1 VSGPPTSNSGGALLT
16 RGTKVLVQGV
26 TGREASFWTGKM
38 NEYGTAVVAGVTPG
52 RGGQTVHG
60 VPVYNSVQE
69 ATARHAIDATVLFVP
84 PLAVKLAAQ
93 EAMRAGI
100 KAMVVLAE
108 HVPIQDVIEVVTEAR
123 DQGVKMVG
131 PNCPGIVVPGSHFLG
146 IMPAW
151 AKNIFQAGSL
161 GVVSRSGSLGT
172 LICLNLVRAGLG
184 QSAFFGIG
192 GDPILGT
199 TIVDTLEWFEADPG
213 TRAVVLVGEIGGR
226 MEEESAGFVAK
237 MTKPV
242 VAFIGGQSAPAG
254 KRMGHAGAIV
264 SGGRG
269 SAREKMDALRRAG
282 ARVAAIPS
290 QVSGIVLQTI
300 STTAGNKAANSVS
313 IPGQQE
319 S

>member
-1 VSGPPTSNSGGALLT
+1 MFEGGGGLLKSGAQ
-16 RGTKVLVQGV
+16 VLVQGI
-26 TGREASFWTGKM
+26 TGREASFWTEKM
-38 NEYGTAVVAGVTPG
+38 KEYGTAVVAGVTPG
-52 RGGQTVHG
+52 KGGQTVQD
-60 VPVYNSVQE
+60 VPVYESVQD
-69 ATARHAIDATVLFVP
+69 ATRRHRIDASVLFVP
-84 PLAVKLAAQ
+84 PMAVKSAAL
-93 EAMRAGI
+93 EAMRAGV

-108 HVPIQDVIEVVTEAR
+108 HVSIQDVIEVVTEAR
-123 DQGVKMVG
+123 DLGVQIVG

-151 AKNIFQAGSL
+151 AKNIFRAGSL

-184 QSAFFGIG
+184 ESVFFGIG

-199 TIVDTLEWFEADPG
+199 TFVDTLEWFEADPG

-226 MEEESAGFVAK
+226 MEEEAAGFIAK

-242 VAFIGGQSAPAG
+242 IAFIGGQSAPEG

-264 SGGRG
+264 SGGKG
-269 SAREKMDALRRAG
+269 SAREKMDALQRAG

-290 QVSGIVLQTI
+290 QVSEFASQVI
-300 STTAGNKAANSVS
+300 STPAEN
-313 IPGQQE
+313 
-319 S
+319 